1 MPQLSALVVDDSST
15 SRMLLTKILKKMEI
29 HCEQATS
36 GEDALSQLSWYHP
49 DFIFLDHLMPG
60 MDGFETLRALKNS
73 DETRNIPVI
82 MYTSQHAH
90 RYYEEAHEL
99 GAAGVISKQID
110 RDKLYQMIRR
120 LCLDTPNNVTTN
132 VTANVN
138 KTQASAQESQDDVQI
153 PTVYDEVKDTL
164 SAQVEASTA
173 SLVAARIST
182 LETAY
187 EELHEENRILRLEL
201 TQTKVQQEEL
211 KHKSQHFSF
220 PQLVLAIFLAIA
232 LFGSTFTWFT
242 TQKIEQAYIE
252 TQSRISIM
260 GELIDEMLSL
270 INSKDNSTANQHTP
284 PSQYSLGADSKSD
297 LDPTQNATQLS
308 EPFAE

>member
-1 MPQLSALVVDDSST
+1 
-15 SRMLLTKILKKMEI
+15 MLLTKILKKMEV

-36 GEDALSQLSWYHP
+36 GEDAISQLSWYHP

-60 MDGFETLRALKNS
+60 MDGFETLKVLKKNP
-73 DETRNIPVI
+73 DTQNIPVI

-110 RDKLYQMIRR
+110 RDKLYQMLNR
-120 LCLDTPNNVTTN
+120 LCVDSSADNKTKEDTP
-132 VTANVN
+132 
-138 KTQASAQESQDDVQI
+138 EDI
-153 PTVYDEVKDTL
+153 PTVYEEVKDTL
-164 SAQVEASTA
+164 SEQVEESTA
-173 SLVAARIST
+173 SLVAARIAT

-187 EELHEENRILRLEL
+187 EELHEENRLLRLEL

-220 PQLVLAIFLAIA
+220 PQLVLSVFLALA

-242 TQKIEQAYIE
+242 TQKIEQAYID
-252 TQSRISIM
+252 TQSRIGIM
-260 GELIDEMLSL
+260 SDLIDE
-270 INSKDNSTANQHTP
+270 II
-284 PSQYSLGADSKSD
+284 D
-297 LDPTQNATQLS
+297 LLEQKNNDQ
-308 EPFAE
+308 